1 MARLLLIATG
11 VIWLGAGLAGLVL
24 AAIGTERLERLLPP
38 LVIDTDAIRAAIVAV
53 AVAFIV
59 VALAH
64 GAVVLALRVGRPLAW
79 TAGILMSAV
88 LAAVF
93 VALAATAAASAA
105 AEPQRVLAY
114 LAAALGAGLCAL
126 AYVVVTARLVN
137 ERRAGSAH

>member
-1 MARLLLIATG
+1 VARLLLIATG